1 MKLILSLKKGFAIS
15 PAVNPLVPPNQYIII
30 FYMLHHR
37 YYKMRKLLM
46 YAYMLMNRINKKGD
60 SIEYTI
66 LMKACRL
73 YAMRLL

>member
-1 MKLILSLKKGFAIS
+1 
-15 PAVNPLVPPNQYIII
+15 
-30 FYMLHHR
+30 MLHHR

-46 YAYMLMNRINKKGD
+46 YANMLMNRINKKRD

-66 LMKACRL
+66 LMKAYRL